1 MQREAE
7 EEEEVDQG
15 EEEAEVEEESVAV
28 SNPLW
33 NLLRVKEEEV
43 EALVH

>member
-33 NLLRVKEEEV
+33 NRFRVKEEEV